1 MVQEPLKLRFV
12 GALVEQL
19 GAQLYPSATAT
30 VAELVSNAWDADAK
44 NVWVTIPLGERWSP
58 ESEITVLD
66 DGHGMTRSQ
75 AQERYLQVGRK
86 RRMDDGGETRG
97 GRPLHGRKGI
107 GKLAA
112 FGTAERLRCLTLD
125 KSGEPTL
132 FELDYNKIRESD
144 PGEDCEVEELPVDK
158 PLTDPYD
165 NQLDSGT
172 LIRLL
177 NLRVKRAMS
186 QTRFI
191 RSMSR
196 RFAIDRHEMTVHI
209 NGEALERFDMDLEF
223 RYPKDQ
229 DAATDGVTVD
239 DLGWGIEE
247 IAPDKTVRW
256 WIGFTPKPLEHEELR
271 GVSVIARGKMLQR
284 PFMFG
289 RSGGVLGQ
297 LGQEYLVGE
306 VVADWLDTGV
316 DVEDDLVQTNRD
328 QLQLEDERVSGLLEW
343 GSNRIEWAL
352 AQRVKA
358 RRQEVDDLP
367 RDPEVSDLL
376 EDFTSTERRILMNIA
391 RNAAKMGDPDPA
403 DIRSFMIEVINSHKD
418 KAVRELIERVSEESD
433 DLQPR
438 FWDLVREFSL
448 IDARRTYTVVQARLK
463 TIERLEDAVNSGA
476 KEIPDIHDIIKDNP
490 WLIDP
495 RMILLADEVD
505 LSKFNVEWQP
515 EIEESGARLDFLFA
529 LQPNAKAGI
538 DEVLVV
544 EIKRSRLLNGKLY
557 SANHDHLYKFHEYVV
572 AVGDHY
578 RRNTKMPRVIG
589 LMIADSYTRRADR
602 LRTSL
607 ETSGE
612 VSLNFSTW
620 SSVIENTKRL
630 HTSWLSVS
638 HAASTAKK
646 SG

>member
-86 RRMDDGGETRG
+86 RRAIDGEKTQG
-97 GRPLHGRKGI
+97 GRALHGRKGI

-112 FGTAERLRCLTLD
+112 FGTAERLRCLTLV
-125 KSGEPTL
+125 KSAEPTL

-229 DAATDGVTVD
+229 DPATDGVTVD
-239 DLGWGIEE
+239 EFGWGIEE

-256 WIGFTPKPLEHEELR
+256 WIGFTPKPLEHEDLR

-367 RDPEVSDLL
+367 KDREVSELL
-376 EDFTSTERRILMNIA
+376 EDFTPTERRILMNIA
-391 RNAAKMGDPDPA
+391 KNAAKIGDPDPA
-403 DIRSFMIEVINSHKD
+403 DIRAFMVEVINSHKD
-418 KAVRELIERVSEESD
+418 KAVRELIQKVSEEANQF
-433 DLQPR
+433 QPR
-438 FWDLVREFSL
+438 FWNLVREFSL
-448 IDARRTYTVVQARLK
+448 IDARRTFTVVQARLK
-463 TIERLEDAVNSGA
+463 TIERLEKAVNSGA
-476 KEIPDIHDIIKDNP
+476 KEVPEIHGIIKDFP

-495 RMILLADEVD
+495 RLSLLGDEVD
-505 LSKFNVEWQP
+505 LR
-515 EIEESGARLDFLFA
+515 EINFQWEPDIDESGSRLDFLFA
-529 LQPNAKAGI
+529 LQPKPPAGV
-538 DEVLVV
+538 DEVMVV
-544 EIKRSRLLNGKLY
+544 EIKRSRSSSGEPYAANERHLN
-557 SANHDHLYKFHEYVV
+557 KFHDYVL
-572 AVGDHY
+572 AVDDHY
-578 RRNTKMPRVIG
+578 RLGTQRPRVTG
-589 LMIADSYTRRADR
+589 LMIADRYTKKADR
-602 LRTSL
+602 LRASL
-607 ETSGE
+607 ETSE
-612 VSLNFSTW
+612 VVSLKFSTW
-620 SSVIENTKRL
+620 SALIETTKRL
-630 HTSWLSVS
+630 HTGWLAVS
-638 HAASTAKK
+638 DAASTAKK

>member
-30 VAELVSNAWDADAK
+30 VAELISNAWDAK
-44 NVWVTIPLGERWSP
+44 NVWVTIPLGTAWSP
-58 ESEITVLD
+58 KSEITVLD
-66 DGHGMTRSQ
+66 DGHGMTRSESQ
-75 AQERYLQVGRK
+75 DCYLQVGRK
-86 RRMDDGGETRG
+86 RRMVDEGETRG
-97 GRPLHGRKGI
+97 GRALHGRKGI

-112 FGTAERLRCLTLD
+112 FGTAERLQCQTLVE
-125 KSGEPTL
+125 SGEQTS
-132 FELDYNKIRESD
+132 FELDYNKIRESA
-144 PGEDCEVEELPVDK
+144 PGVDCEAEDIHVDE
-158 PLTDPYD
+158 PLTDP
-165 NQLDSGT
+165 NGKRLDSGT

-177 NLRVKRAMS
+177 NLRVKRAMP
-186 QTRFI
+186 QTQFI
-191 RSMSR
+191 KSMSR
-196 RFAIDRHEMTVHI
+196 RFAIDQHEMTVYI
-209 NGEALERFDMDLEF
+209 NGEALDRFDMDLEF

-229 DAATDGVTVD
+229 DPAMDGVTVD
-239 DLGWGIEE
+239 ELGWGIEE
-247 IAPDKTVRW
+247 ITPDKTVRW

-306 VVADWLDTGV
+306 VVADWLDTGF

-328 QLQLEDERVSGLLEW
+328 QLQLEDERLSPLLEW
-343 GSNRIEWAL
+343 GRNRIEWAL

-367 RDPEVSDLL
+367 KDPEIADLL
-376 EDFTSTERRILMNIA
+376 KTFTPTEQKILMNIA

-403 DIRSFMIEVINSHKD
+403 DVHDFMIEVVNSYND
-418 KAVRELIERVSEESD
+418 RAVRELIERVSEETD

-495 RMILLADEVD
+495 RMILLRDEVD
-505 LSKFNVEWQP
+505 LSKFNDEWQP
-515 EIEESGARLDFLFA
+515 EIDESGARLDILFA
-529 LQPNAKAGI
+529 LQPSAPADI

-544 EIKRSRLLNGKLY
+544 EIKRSRLPNGKLY
-557 SANHDHLYKFHEYVV
+557 SVNQDHLYKFHEYVV
-572 AVGDHY
+572 AIDDHY
-578 RRNTKMPRVIG
+578 RRDTQRPRVTG
-589 LMIADSYTRRADR
+589 LMIADSYTQRADR
-602 LRTSL
+602 LRASL
-607 ETSGE
+607 EASGE
-612 VSLNFSTW
+612 VSLKFSTW
-620 SSVIENTKRL
+620 SSVIDNTKRL
-630 HTSWLSVS
+630 HKGWLSVS
-638 HAASTAKK
+638 QAASTTKK
-646 SG
+646 T